1 MRWIGSCSD
10 TGYILESLV
19 NLMQSQELKSRY
31 GLSLQQEACL
41 AVRSSPAACS
51 RCATA
56 CPVGVLTV
64 GERGVSLADGCL
76 GCGRC
81 VASCPSG
88 ALSARGYQISDGLPE
103 GNRKIAVE
111 CWKVPP
117 RLLAAGTHAV
127 PCLGGLSAASLLELV
142 LVAGE
147 GRAVVLVDRG
157 WCAACLAGGSAQ
169 PPVANGHGEATPDD
183 ETCHDRFPHPCPL
196 PQAGEGDEVSLRDFY
211 VEQLEFVRRALTRL
225 DWPQQSLPEIR
236 RDPLPVSIMP
246 DEIPVPAE
254 REAIGRRA
262 FFNFLAGKAAD
273 VVIER
278 TAPQLKTIPRSLIRQ
293 GEKLFPERVRLIAA
307 LERLA
312 ELRGVPLSAD
322 LFPTISISETC
333 ANHGVCARVCPTGA
347 LSRYE
352 DDAATGIRFE
362 PWLCADCGLCAKSCP
377 EGALELDLAPSVDGT
392 MHGQR
397 ELTRLPWGVC
407 TSCHERFASRG
418 KSLCP
423 RCEKSRSLATDLF
436 GTMFA

>member
-1 MRWIGSCSD
+1 
-10 TGYILESLV
+10 
-19 NLMQSQELKSRY
+19 MQSQELKSRY

-41 AVRSSPAACS
+41 AVRSSPVACS
-51 RCATA
+51 RCAAA
-56 CPVGVLTV
+56 CPAGVLAV

-88 ALSARGYQISDGLPE
+88 ALSARGYQIPDGLPE
-103 GNRKIAVE
+103 GNRELAVE

-127 PCLGGLSAASLLELV
+127 PCLGGLSAASLLERV
-142 LVAGE
+142 LATGE

-157 WCAACLAGGSAQ
+157 WCATCRAGGSAQ
-169 PPVANGHGEATPDD
+169 PPVAA
-183 ETCHDRFPHPCPL
+183 
-196 PQAGEGDEVSLRDFY
+196 
-211 VEQLEFVRRALTRL
+211 QLEFVRCALIRL
-225 DWPQQSLPEIR
+225 GWPQQSLPEIR
-236 RDPLPVSIMP
+236 RDPLPVSLMP

-262 FFNFLAGKAAD
+262 FFSFLAGKAAD

-278 TAPQLKTIPRSLIRQ
+278 TAPPLKIMPRSLIRQ
-293 GEKLFPERVRLIAA
+293 EGKLFPERIRLIAA

-312 ELRGVPLSAD
+312 ELRGVPLPAD
-322 LFPTISISETC
+322 LFPAISISETC

-347 LSRYE
+347 LSSYE

-362 PWLCADCGLCAKSCP
+362 PWLCASCGLCARSCP
-377 EGALELDLAPSVDGT
+377 EGALELDLAPSVDGA

-423 RCEKSRSLATDLF
+423 RCEKFRSLAADLF

>member
-1 MRWIGSCSD
+1 MGWTGSCSG
-10 TGYILESLV
+10 TGYILQSLV
-19 NLMQSQELKSRY
+19 KLMQSQELKSHY

-51 RCATA
+51 RCAAA
-56 CPVGVLTV
+56 CPARVLAV
-64 GERGVSLADGCL
+64 GESGVSLADGCL

-88 ALSARGYQISDGLPE
+88 ALSARGYQIPDGLPE
-103 GNRKIAVE
+103 GNHKMVVE

-117 RLLAAGTHAV
+117 RLLAKGTHAV
-127 PCLGGLSAASLLELV
+127 PCLGGLSAASLLERV
-142 LVAGE
+142 LAAGE

-157 WCAACLAGGSAQ
+157 WCATCRAGGSVQ
-169 PPVANGHGEATPDD
+169 PPGAT
-183 ETCHDRFPHPCPL
+183 
-196 PQAGEGDEVSLRDFY
+196 
-211 VEQLEFVRRALTRL
+211 QLEFVRRALLRL
-225 DWPQQSLPEIR
+225 GWPQQSLPEIR
-236 RDPLPVSIMP
+236 LEPLPVSIML

-262 FFNFLAGKAAD
+262 FFSFLAGKAAD

-278 TAPQLKTIPRSLIRQ
+278 TAPPPKALPRSLIRQ
-293 GEKLFPERVRLIAA
+293 GEQLFPERLRLIAA

-312 ELRGVPLSAD
+312 ALRGVPLPAD
-322 LFPTISISETC
+322 LFPAISISDAC

-352 DDAATGIRFE
+352 EEAATGIRFE
-362 PWLCADCGLCAKSCP
+362 PWLCASCGLCARSCP
-377 EGALELDLAPSVDGT
+377 EGALELDLTLSVDGA
-392 MHGQR
+392 MHGQH
-397 ELTRLPWGVC
+397 ELTRLPWGIC

-423 RCEKSRSLATDLF
+423 RCEKSRSLAADLF

>member
-1 MRWIGSCSD
+1 V
-10 TGYILESLV
+10 LV
-19 NLMQSQELKSRY
+19 
-31 GLSLQQEACL
+31 
-41 AVRSSPAACS
+41 
-51 RCATA
+51 
-56 CPVGVLTV
+56 V

-88 ALSARGYQISDGLPE
+88 ALSARGYLISDGLPE
-103 GNRKIAVE
+103 GNRKIVVE

-127 PCLGGLSAASLLELV
+127 PCMGGLSAASLLERV
-142 LVAGE
+142 LAAGE

-157 WCAACLAGGSAQ
+157 WCAACRAGDSAQ
-169 PPVANGHGEATPDD
+169 PPVAA
-183 ETCHDRFPHPCPL
+183 
-196 PQAGEGDEVSLRDFY
+196 
-211 VEQLEFVRRALTRL
+211 QLEFVRRALTRL

-236 RDPLPVSIMP
+236 RDPLPVSLMP
-246 DEIPVPAE
+246 EKIPVPAE

-262 FFNFLAGKAAD
+262 FFRFLAGKAAD

-278 TAPQLKTIPRSLIRQ
+278 TAPPPKTIPRSLIRQ
-293 GEKLFPERVRLIAA
+293 EERLFPERIRLIAV

-312 ELRGVPLSAD
+312 ARRGVPLPAD
-322 LFPTISISETC
+322 LFPAISISDAC

-347 LSRYE
+347 LSSYE

-377 EGALELDLAPSVDGT
+377 EGALELDLAPSVDGA

-397 ELTRLPWGVC
+397 ELTRLSWGVC

-423 RCEKSRSLATDLF
+423 RCEKSRSLAADLF